1 MNPSRHRHRHRR
13 HRPRPRRHRYHLCG
27 RDNLRQKQ
35 RVLLGKA
42 DLAMPPL
49 SMPAGLLLLLL
60 AEAKQMVF
68 ATVR

>member
-1 MNPSRHRHRHRR
+1 MNPSRHRHRRR
-13 HRPRPRRHRYHLCG
+13 RPPRRRHRYHLRG

-49 SMPAGLLLLLL
+49 SMLISMLI
-60 AEAKQMVF
+60 V
-68 ATVR
+68 

>member
-1 MNPSRHRHRHRR
+1 MLNPSRHRHR
-13 HRPRPRRHRYHLCG
+13 RPRHRYHLRG

-60 AEAKQMVF
+60 AEAKQTAF
-68 ATVR
+68 DTVR